1 MKNGVKK
8 LFVPAVYLI
17 AVLSVIGC
25 IVLTIT
31 SINKYLTKEE
41 KINYSVD
48 GIIKSDTVPVNKN
61 QEGNVTT
68 DEELIIRPYKSDK
81 VSIGRYFY
89 DFEAEAKD
97 QENAI
102 IFYENTYMQNSGVDY
117 ISDEAFDVICVLDG
131 KVLNVDYNEVLG
143 NIVKVEH
150 EKDIVT
156 VYQGIDKT
164 DLKVGDTLKQ
174 GDIIGKSSTSLV
186 NSKYPNSLH
195 FEVYYKGAL
204 IDPENFYTLK
214 LADL

>member
-61 QEGNVTT
+61 QDGNVTT

>member
-1 MKNGVKK
+1 MKKK
-8 LFVPAVYLI
+8 LKSLLVPGIYVVAISAFVFSLYFVQKILSNTLLKDKNLI
-17 AVLSVIGC
+17 DTDYVD
-25 IVLTIT
+25 
-31 SINKYLTKEE
+31 KE
-41 KINYSVD
+41 
-48 GIIKSDTVPVNKN
+48 IIKNNDYLPVVSDTK
-61 QEGNVTT
+61 T
-68 DEELIIRPYKSDK
+68 IIKPFTSSDVK
-81 VSIGRYFY
+81 VSKEFY
-89 DFEAEAKD
+89 VYNGEEDSQK
-97 QENAI
+97 NSI
-102 IFYENTYMQNSGVDY
+102 IYYENTYMQNSGVDY

>member
-1 MKNGVKK
+1 MKNSLKK
-8 LFVPAVYLI
+8 LFVPTVYFV

-25 IVLTIT
+25 IVLTVT
-31 SINKYLTKEE
+31 SINKYLTKAD

-48 GIIKSDTVPVNKN
+48 GIIKHDTLPVNTN
-61 QEGNVTT
+61 QEGNITT
-68 DEELIIRPYKSDK
+68 DEKLIIRPYKSDK
-81 VSIGRYFY
+81 VSIGRYYY
-89 DFEAEAKD
+89 DFEGDAKE

-117 ISDEAFDVICVLDG
+117 ISDEAFDVISVLDG
-131 KVLNVDYNEVLG
+131 KVLNVDYNEILG

-164 DLKVGDTLKQ
+164 TLKVGDTLKQ
-174 GDIIGKSSTSLV
+174 GDLIGKSSTSLV
-186 NSKYPNSLH
+186 NSKYSNSLH
-195 FEVYYKGAL
+195 FEVYYKGTL

-214 LADL
+214 LSDL

>member
-61 QEGNVTT
+61 QDGNVTT

-117 ISDEAFDVICVLDG
+117 ISDEAFDVISVLDG

>member
-25 IVLTIT
+25 ILLTIT
-31 SINKYLTKEE
+31 TINKYLTKEE

-61 QEGNVTT
+61 QDGNVTT

>member
-61 QEGNVTT
+61 QDGNVTT

-81 VSIGRYFY
+81 VSRGRYFY

>member
-8 LFVPAVYLI
+8 LFVPAVYFI

-31 SINKYLTKEE
+31 SINKYLTKED

-48 GIIKSDTVPVNKN
+48 GIIKPDTVPVNKN
-61 QEGNVTT
+61 QDGNVTT

-117 ISDEAFDVICVLDG
+117 ISDEAFDVISVLDG

-164 DLKVGDTLKQ
+164 DLKVGDILKQ

-195 FEVYYKGAL
+195 FEVYYKGTL
-204 IDPENFYTLK
+204 IDPENFYNLK

>member
-1 MKNGVKK
+1 MKNGLKK
-8 LFVPAVYLI
+8 LFVPTVYFI
-17 AVLSVIGC
+17 AVVSVIGC

-31 SINKYLTKEE
+31 SINKYLTNED

-48 GIIKSDTVPVNKN
+48 GIIKQETSLVNKN
-61 QEGNVTT
+61 QEGNIQT
-68 DEELIIRPYKSDK
+68 DEESIIRPYKSDK

-117 ISDEAFDVICVLDG
+117 ISDEVFDVISVLDG
-131 KVLNVDYNEVLG
+131 KVLNIDYNEVLG
-143 NIVKVEH
+143 NIVKIEH
-150 EKDIVT
+150 EKDIIT
-156 VYQGIDKT
+156 VYQGIDKA
-164 DLKVGDTLKQ
+164 DLKVGDEIKQ

-186 NSKYPNSLH
+186 NSKYPSSLH
-195 FEVYYKGAL
+195 FEVYYKGTL

-214 LADL
+214 LTDL

>member
-41 KINYSVD
+41 KTNYSVD

-61 QEGNVTT
+61 QDGNVTT
-68 DEELIIRPYKSDK
+68 DEESIIRPYKSDK